1 MAAAEEISVW
11 MLAVVD
17 DAAVTKWERT
27 ADPVKAGGHWRGGRG
42 APDTSAWE
50 N

>member
-1 MAAAEEISVW
+1 MAAAEEVSVW
-11 MLAVVD
+11 MLVVVD

-27 ADPVKAGGHWRGGRG
+27 AEPVKAGDHGRGGRG
-42 APDTSAWE
+42 APDTSAWG